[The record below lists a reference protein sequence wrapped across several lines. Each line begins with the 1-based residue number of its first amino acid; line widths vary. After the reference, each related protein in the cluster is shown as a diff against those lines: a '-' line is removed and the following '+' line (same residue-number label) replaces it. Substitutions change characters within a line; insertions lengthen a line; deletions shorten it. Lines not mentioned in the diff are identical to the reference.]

1 MYDISMLSALMLCY
15 QTCYFNW
22 LAHINKWKT
31 YCVIEIIVLI
41 NDQEQIILRQGL
53 ASKSIL
59 LVKVAFSVLI
69 KYIFDGDFFS
79 FL

>member
-1 MYDISMLSALMLCY
+1 M
-15 QTCYFNW
+15 
-22 LAHINKWKT
+22 
-31 YCVIEIIVLI
+31 IVLI